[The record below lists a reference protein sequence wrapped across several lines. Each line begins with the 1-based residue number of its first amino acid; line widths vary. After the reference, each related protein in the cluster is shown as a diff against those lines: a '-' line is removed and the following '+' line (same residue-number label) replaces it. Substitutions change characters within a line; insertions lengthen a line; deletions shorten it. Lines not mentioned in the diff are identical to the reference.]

1 MRGRGYNYGET
12 QSGTWSRRT
21 SLSPTVWG
29 HLRAFASNL
38 EPRSSWRAGSGVG
51 FFVGEDRI
59 GRALRLKS
67 WRPRPLPLVCLSPS
81 LRGGLGVLVFGCAG
95 WQYRP
100 GLLRP
105 TALLSTLIP
114 QCATSRR
121 GSAHADSLDCAEKEE
136 EAYKDQVPPIK

>member
-1 MRGRGYNYGET
+1 MKRWGRYFETECGGEAIINYGET

-29 HLRAFASNL
+29 HLRAFAWNL

-59 GRALRLKS
+59 GQARRLKS

-81 LRGGLGVLVFGCAG
+81 LRGGLGYWCLGVLVGSTDLVSCV
-95 WQYRP
+95 R
-100 GLLRP
+100 LR
-105 TALLSTLIP
+105 
-114 QCATSRR
+114 C
-121 GSAHADSLDCAEKEE
+121 SAR
-136 EAYKDQVPPIK
+136 